1 MKDYYRILEVEPTAT
16 AEQVKAQYLFLTQ
29 AWHPEKF
36 PNADLKAKA
45 EEKIKEINEAY
56 GVLGDPSR
64 RESYN
69 SELGFRSSKATSAPP
84 ASSHSSQGH
93 PHSRSGQRCE
103 SCGLPA
109 ETKYVEFHENTG
121 LILIRQYRSVKG
133 NLCKACI
140 NYFFW
145 NLTGR
150 TMLFGWWGVI
160 SFIVTPFILLNNIS
174 RFIFTFGM
182 QKPLVQIV
190 PRPSAFWLLST
201 IGGLLSLGSFGLFS
215 IAAALLAQPAYTHSP
230 PAESSNLIAM
240 RATPTHIPTRVY
252 TPPLAVDCLLWS
264 EVSPLMIGEMACVY
278 GNVDRTRTVGDTT
291 FQVLFTDDPSA
302 FFLATGSYYYEVGS
316 GDCVAAEG
324 EILRS
329 AVGVPYININ
339 DALYECEPWME

>member
-1 MKDYYRILEVEPTAT
+1 MKDYYRILEIEPTAT
-16 AEQVKAQYLFLTQ
+16 AEQVKAQYLFLTH

-36 PNADLKAKA
+36 QNADLRAKA

-56 GVLGDPSR
+56 RVLGDPSE
-64 RESYN
+64 RERYHAGLRFGSPP
-69 SELGFRSSKATSAPP
+69 ATSAPP
-84 ASSHSSQGH
+84 ANSESSQEH
-93 PHSRSGQRCE
+93 PHSRSSQCCE

-121 LILIRQYRSVKG
+121 LIFMRQYRSVKG

-160 SFIVTPFILLNNIS
+160 SFLVTPFFLLNNIS
-174 RFIFTFGM
+174 RFIYTFGM
-182 QKPLVQIV
+182 KKPLVQIA
-190 PRPSAFWLLST
+190 PSPSAFWLLST

-215 IAAALLAQPAYTHSP
+215 IAAALLAQPAYTFSP
-230 PAESSNLIAM
+230 TAAPSNPIAM
-240 RATPTHIPTRVY
+240 RATPTRIPIGVH
-252 TPPLAVDCLLWS
+252 TPTPAVDCLLWS
-264 EVSPLMIGEMACVY
+264 EVSPLMIGETACVF
-278 GNVDRTRTVGDTT
+278 GNVGRTRTVGDTT

-302 FFLATGSYYYEVGS
+302 FFLATGSYYYEVKS
-316 GDCVAAEG
+316 GDCVAAKG

-339 DALYECEPWME
+339 AALYNCEPWME